1 MPRTK
6 VLLLLA
12 WLQLAT
18 SCQSVPSCAEYRAY
32 FLPLETNLV
41 VQDQGEPG
49 NWIDFKGYNPQNG
62 KNEACFH
69 RGGFFIYIAERTELG
84 DTLVKQKGQ
93 AWYLLKKRKFAIK
106 FEIAC
111 DSQGENA
118 PFKPDTIY
126 KSKQTR

>member
-1 MPRTK
+1 MHRIK
-6 VLLLLA
+6 ILLLLP
-12 WLQLAT
+12 WLKLAT
-18 SCQSVPSCAEYRAY
+18 SCQSAPSCAEDRAY
-32 FLPLETNLV
+32 YLPLETNLV

-62 KNEACFH
+62 KKEACFH
-69 RGGFFIYIAERTELG
+69 RGGFFIYIADRTELG

-111 DSQGENA
+111 DSQRENA

-126 KSKQTR
+126 QSRQTR